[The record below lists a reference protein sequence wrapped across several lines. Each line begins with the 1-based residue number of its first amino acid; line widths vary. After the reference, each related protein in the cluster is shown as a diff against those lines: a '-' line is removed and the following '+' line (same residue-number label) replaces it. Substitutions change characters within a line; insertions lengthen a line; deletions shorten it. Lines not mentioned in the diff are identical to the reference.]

1 MGQYPSRRTS
11 PRYILGNIALF
22 DVHIDCDVQLRITK
36 HTMTTTK
43 RLTQKVIHH
52 LYRLLKLRVRH
63 AKEWEVCWR
72 VAPEL
77 KFLSGSDL
85 SGEIVILIDKVA

>member
-22 DVHIDCDVQLRITK
+22 DVHMDSDVQLRITK
-36 HTMTTTK
+36 HTITTTK
-43 RLTQKVIHH
+43 RLRQKVTHH
-52 LYRLLKLRVRH
+52 LYRLLKLWFRH
-63 AKEWEVCWR
+63 TKEWEVFWR

-77 KFLSGSDL
+77 EILTDL
-85 SGEIVILIDKVA
+85 SREIVKLTVKTA